1 MQIADGGSYAVT
13 VSNSLGAVTSN
24 IANLTVVSII
34 TPPAITADPQK
45 LSTSV
50 GTSATF
56 AVGAT
61 GSVPLSYQWYVNG
74 APIAGATQATLTLPH
89 TSSSPTPA
97 THSVIVSNPFGTKN
111 SIVVPLSVSSTA
123 IPPIFQFQ
131 PSDTTV
137 SAGGSASLSVG
148 VVGSAPISYQWSK
161 NGTAIVGANQTYLN
175 VPQRPRSLLDSGV
188 YSVTI
193 TNPAGTVT
201 STNATLTVTPAGSPP
216 VGVKFAQ
223 QPQPLSNAVGST
235 AVFSVGV
242 TGDPTITYQWRK
254 NQIAIAGAVQ
264 PTFTINNVQASDAGT
279 YDVLVANGFSADISF
294 PTLLIVTPPAGP
306 SIPSRLINL
315 STRVFD
321 GTGDQALAIGFVVQG
336 SGTKP
341 ALVRAVGPTLT
352 SLGVTGVLADPQL
365 TLFTANSQP
374 MASNDNWGGTA
385 AMTTSFQQVGAF
397 AALPANSLDAAITA
411 SLARR
416 LLHRAGRRRDH
427 GSSGI
432 ALLEVY
438 DSDPSATP
446 TSRLVNLSARG
457 MVGSGN
463 NVLIVGFVINGN
475 TSEKLLIRA
484 IGPSLPSFPASRS
497 VSV

>member
-1 MQIADGGSYAVT
+1 MT
-13 VSNSLGAVTSN
+13 
-24 IANLTVVSII
+24 
-34 TPPAITADPQK
+34 
-45 LSTSV
+45 
-50 GTSATF
+50 
-56 AVGAT
+56 
-61 GSVPLSYQWYVNG
+61 
-74 APIAGATQATLTLPH
+74 
-89 TSSSPTPA
+89 
-97 THSVIVSNPFGTKN
+97 VSNPFGTKN
-111 SIVVPLSVSSTA
+111 SITVPLSVSSAA

-137 SAGGSASLSVG
+137 SAGGTASLSVG
-148 VVGSAPISYQWSK
+148 IVGSAPISYQWFK
-161 NGTAIVGANQTYLN
+161 NGTAIVGGNQTYLTFPN
-175 VPQRPRSLLDSGV
+175 AQASDSGV
-188 YSVTI
+188 YSVII

-223 QPQPLSNAVGST
+223 QPQPLSNPVGST

-254 NQIAIAGAVQ
+254 NQSAIAGAVQ
-264 PTFTINNVQASDAGT
+264 PTFTINNVQASDAGI

-306 SIPSRLINL
+306 SVPSRLINL

-374 MASNDNWGGTA
+374 MASNDNWGGSA
-385 AMTTSFQQVGAF
+385 AMTTAFQQVGAF
-397 AALPANSLDAAITA
+397 PLPANSLDSAISANFAAGAYTA
-411 SLARR
+411 QVSGAN
-416 LLHRAGRRRDH
+416 

-457 MVGSGN
+457 MVGSGSD
-463 NVLIVGFVINGN
+463 VLIVGFVINGT

-484 IGPSLPSFPASRS
+484 IGPSLPSFPAAEAIADPQLAIYDSNGNVVGS
-497 VSV
+497 NNDWGGSASLSAAFATVGAFALPAGSKDAAVLVTLGPGVYTVQVSGVNNTTGVGMVEVYEMP